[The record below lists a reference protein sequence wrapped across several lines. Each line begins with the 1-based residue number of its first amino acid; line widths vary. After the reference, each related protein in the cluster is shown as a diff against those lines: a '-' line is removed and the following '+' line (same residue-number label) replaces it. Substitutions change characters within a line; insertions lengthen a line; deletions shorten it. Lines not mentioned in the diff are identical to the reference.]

1 MHDFVRLEK
10 EVRMNYLSNWQRTLC
25 IETTVSALEKMSSP
39 IRASKAITHML
50 CLRLSVKYTEVWVV
64 SLH

>member
-1 MHDFVRLEK
+1 
-10 EVRMNYLSNWQRTLC
+10 MNYLSNWQRTLC

-50 CLRLSVKYTEVWVV
+50 CLRLSVKYTDVWVV